1 MSIMKEITYIYYLH
15 VGDNIPFYIGKTKDL
30 IRRKYKH
37 SILYG
42 KIDIEIIDQC
52 DDKKEIWKPLE
63 SYWIKYYKQQGFI
76 LKNKNEG
83 GGGPTI
89 YSEESKQ
96 KMRKSRKKGTGD
108 KISKTLKQNNHSK
121 YYTKEVKDIMSKSQL
136 GKPKPFTTEHKLNMG
151 IAKRKDAKPIIML
164 DLKNKSIKEWESKGQ
179 AAEWLKEQ
187 TGKTSNITTQIKD
200 CILGRQK
207 TAYGYKWK
215 YK

>member
-1 MSIMKEITYIYYLH
+1 MTYIYILKK
-15 VGDNIPFYIGKTKDL
+15 DNIPFYIGKTKDL
-30 IRRKYKH
+30 TRRKHKH

-42 KIDIEIIDQC
+42 EIEIEIIEQC
-52 DDKKEIWKPLE
+52 DDTKEIWKSLE
-63 SYWIKYYKQQGFI
+63 NYWINYYKKQGFE

-108 KISKTLKQNNHSK
+108 KISKTLIENNHSK
-121 YYTKEVKDIMSKSQL
+121 YYTKEVRDTMSKSQL

-151 IAKRKDAKPIIML
+151 IAKRKDAKPVIML
-164 DLKNKSIKEWESKGQ
+164 DLKNKPIKEWESKGQ
-179 AAEWLKEQ
+179 AAEWIKIQ
-187 TGKTSNITTQIKD
+187 TGKTSNITSQIKD